1 MKIAIFSDIHA
12 NLHALEAA
20 LDDAANV
27 MGAEEFWSLGDVVGY
42 GPHPVNAVLFLKR
55 YVKSDAWV
63 MGNHDAMLADLIL
76 PEDLPALPKSA
87 KPIRVRIDMGKGR
100 EIIGRNVFMKE
111 EDWFKTNSMPVE
123 VIILNRAALRQNTE
137 ADAHW
142 RKAFKPNRAVP
153 RKVERDG
160 LKFILVHGSQADPL
174 SRYLY
179 AWEKE
184 VLIPRE
190 LQELK
195 KMRGRSKKPIV
206 QFYGHTH
213 VPTFIYAKET
223 KGGFDIHA
231 EKIFPG
237 QTFSLEGSDYYLI
250 NPGSVGQ
257 PRDRDQRASY
267 IVLDTKGRVVTFRRV
282 KYDDAETARDFE
294 AGGYPD
300 GPRIRLKTAAAAERE
315 TPDEWLEHYN
325 EASKR

>member
-20 LDDAANV
+20 LDDAANA
-27 MGAEEFWSLGDVVGY
+27 MEAEEFWSLGDLVGY
-42 GPHPVNAVLFLKR
+42 GPHPVNTVLFLKR
-55 YVKSDAWV
+55 YVKPDAWV

-76 PEDLPALPKSA
+76 PEDLPALPKSVR
-87 KPIRVRIDMGKGR
+87 PIRVKVNKGEGR

-111 EDWFKTNSMPVE
+111 EDWFKTTLMPVD
-123 VIILNRAALRQNTE
+123 VIILNRAALRQNAE
-137 ADAHW
+137 ADAYW

-160 LKFILVHGSQADPL
+160 LKFILVHGCQADPL

-179 AWEKE
+179 AWEKDI
-184 VLIPRE
+184 LIPRE

-195 KMRGRSKKPIV
+195 KMRSRSKKSIV

-213 VPTFIYAKET
+213 VPTFICAKET
-223 KGGFDIHA
+223 KSGFDIRA

-237 QTFSLEGSDYYLI
+237 QTFSLKGNDYFLI

-267 IVLDTKGRVVTFRRV
+267 ILLDTKERAVTFRRV
-282 KYDDAETARDFE
+282 KYEYTDTARDLV
-294 AGGYPD
+294 AGDYPM
-300 GPRIRLKTAAAAERE
+300 GPVRRLQTAAAAERE

-325 EASKR
+325 EAGKR